1 MTEQLYFIN
10 AKSGVHIPE
19 GGALSLIHAKM
30 QSYDRCLATM
40 TTLEDICLT
49 LNKIA
54 ENYAAIH
61 PKGRKI
67 HVKLLTGE
75 DAYIRASRVTYHCL
89 SVNENLG

>member
-54 ENYAAIH
+54 EGYAAIH

-89 SVNENLG
+89 SINENLG

>member
-30 QSYDRCLATM
+30 QSYDRCIATM
-40 TTLEDICLT
+40 TALEDICLT

-54 ENYAAIH
+54 EDYAAIH
-61 PKGRKI
+61 PKGPKI
-67 HVKLLTGE
+67 QVRLLMGA
-75 DAYIRASRVTYHCL
+75 DAYISASRVTYRCL